1 MEGKHTGKEHTTH
14 GILSNL
20 GFMFK
25 EQWTFEKGP
34 VFVWLLRILSDLA
47 VSLLGI
53 YFPKVVLDSIG
64 KSISSSEFFL
74 RIAGLSV
81 ALMISQYISFFS
93 EQSVIIGAI
102 RILNMRFY
110 IGKDWKTLDMDYG
123 IAMSKEGKMKI
134 EKAHSSIN
142 RNVYVNMASYYIN
155 LVELLKSIL
164 GLISFS
170 TVILLLNPIV
180 ILILLVTYLIDGI
193 ASIRT
198 QKWET
203 RVKEERAIVNRRLGY
218 VLDDIS
224 NSLMAKDI
232 KIYKMKNWINA
243 NTSKYINES
252 RQLEQRVQRK
262 YTGRKLMEAVLI
274 FARNGGA
281 YLYLIWKMFHSEM
294 TIGDFTLY
302 FGAITGFGQWLSQIV
317 DRISSLSNANYRV
330 DDYRYLA
337 ELKDHMRR
345 EGGIAI
351 PNVKNPCELSF
362 EDVSF
367 RYEGSEHAALNHI
380 NLTIHKGEK
389 LAVVGN
395 NGAGKTTLIKLA
407 CGLLEPT
414 SGRILFNGIDI
425 RQFNRDDYYKLISA
439 SFQNVCLLP
448 MSIAM
453 NIGCGN
459 ESSIDNGALHY
470 EKINEAII
478 LSGLKEKIVSLP
490 NGEATELVP
499 SVVEGGINLSGGE
512 AQKLMLARAIYK
524 EAPLIILDE
533 PTAALD
539 PIAEQE
545 MYLKYNDLTKNRTAI
560 YISHRLSSTRF
571 CDRIILLDQGT
582 IAETGSHEELMKLSG
597 KYKELFEIQS
607 RYYIKDIGGLEA

>member
-1 MEGKHTGKEHTTH
+1 MKGKQTEKEYTTH

-25 EQWTFEKGP
+25 EQWTFEKRP
-34 VFVWLLRILSDLA
+34 VFVWLFRILSYLV

-64 KSISSSEFFL
+64 KSISSSEFLF

-81 ALMISQYISFFS
+81 VLMISQYISFFS
-93 EQSVIIGAI
+93 EQGVIIGAI

-155 LVELLKSIL
+155 LVEFLKSIL

-170 TVILLLNPIV
+170 TVIVLLNPIV
-180 ILILLVTYLIDGI
+180 ILVLLVTYLIDGI
-193 ASIRT
+193 VSIRT
-198 QKWET
+198 QKWEI
-203 RVKEERAIVNRRLGY
+203 RAKEERAVVNRRLGY

-252 RQLEQRVQRK
+252 TQLEQRVQRK
-262 YTGRKLMEAVLI
+262 FTSRKLVEVVLI

-281 YLYLIWKMFHSEM
+281 YLYLIWKMFHSDM

-317 DRISSLSNANYRV
+317 DRIRSLSNANYRV

-337 ELKDHMRR
+337 EMKDHMRR
-345 EGGIAI
+345 EGGAAI
-351 PNVKNPCELSF
+351 PNVKAPCELRF

-367 RYEGSEHAALNHI
+367 QYEGSEHATLNHI
-380 NLTIHKGEK
+380 NLRIHKGEK

-425 RQFNRDDYYKLISA
+425 REFNRDDYYELISV

-453 NIGCGN
+453 NIGCGK
-459 ESSIDNGALHY
+459 SGIDNEASHY
-470 EKINEAII
+470 EKINNAIT

-490 NGEATELVP
+490 NGVATELVP

-545 MYLKYNDLTKNRTAI
+545 MYLKYNDLTTDRTAI

-571 CDRIILLDQGT
+571 CDRIILLDHGT

-597 KYKELFEIQS
+597 KYKKLFEIQS
-607 RYYIKDIGGLEA
+607 QYYINDIGGLEA

>member
-1 MEGKHTGKEHTTH
+1 
-14 GILSNL
+14 
-20 GFMFK
+20 MFK
-25 EQWTFEKGP
+25 EQWTFEKRP
-34 VFVWLLRILSDLA
+34 VFVWLFRILSDLV

-64 KSISSSEFFL
+64 KSISSSEFLF

-81 ALMISQYISFFS
+81 VLMISQYISFFS

-155 LVELLKSIL
+155 LVEFLKSIL

-170 TVILLLNPIV
+170 TVIVLLNPIV
-180 ILILLVTYLIDGI
+180 ILVLLVTYLIDGI
-193 ASIRT
+193 VSIRT
-198 QKWET
+198 QKWEI
-203 RVKEERAIVNRRLGY
+203 RAKEERAVVNRRLGY

-252 RQLEQRVQRK
+252 TQLEQRVQRK
-262 YTGRKLMEAVLI
+262 FTSRKLVEVVLI

-281 YLYLIWKMFHSEM
+281 YLYLIWKMFHSDM

-317 DRISSLSNANYRV
+317 DRIRSLSNANYRV

-337 ELKDHMRR
+337 EMKDHMRR
-345 EGGIAI
+345 EGGAAI
-351 PNVKNPCELSF
+351 PNVKAPCELRF

-367 RYEGSEHAALNHI
+367 QYEGSEHATLNHI
-380 NLTIHKGEK
+380 NLRIHKGEK

-425 RQFNRDDYYKLISA
+425 REFNRDDYYELISV

-453 NIGCGN
+453 NIGCGK
-459 ESSIDNGALHY
+459 SGIDNEASHY
-470 EKINEAII
+470 EKINNAIT

-490 NGEATELVP
+490 NGVATELVP

-545 MYLKYNDLTKNRTAI
+545 MYLKYNDLTTDRTAI

-571 CDRIILLDQGT
+571 CDRIILLDHGT

-597 KYKELFEIQS
+597 KYKKLFEIQS
-607 RYYIKDIGGLEA
+607 QYYINDIGGLEA

>member
-1 MEGKHTGKEHTTH
+1 MKGKQTEKEYTTH

-25 EQWTFEKGP
+25 EQWTFEKRP
-34 VFVWLLRILSDLA
+34 VFVWLFRILSDLV

-64 KSISSSEFFL
+64 KSISSSEFLF

-81 ALMISQYISFFS
+81 VLMISQYISFFS

-155 LVELLKSIL
+155 LVEFLKSIL
-164 GLISFS
+164 GLILFS
-170 TVILLLNPIV
+170 TVIVLLNPIV
-180 ILILLVTYLIDGI
+180 ILVLLVTYLIDGI
-193 ASIRT
+193 VSIRT
-198 QKWET
+198 QKWEI
-203 RVKEERAIVNRRLGY
+203 RAKEERAVVNRRLGY

-252 RQLEQRVQRK
+252 TQLEQRVQRK
-262 YTGRKLMEAVLI
+262 FTSRKLMEVVLI

-281 YLYLIWKMFHSEM
+281 YLYLIWKMFHSDM

-317 DRISSLSNANYRV
+317 DRIRSLSNANYRV

-337 ELKDHMRR
+337 EMKDHMRR
-345 EGGIAI
+345 EGGAAI
-351 PNVKNPCELSF
+351 PNVKAPCELRF

-367 RYEGSEHAALNHI
+367 QYEGSEHATLNHI

-425 RQFNRDDYYKLISA
+425 REFNRDDYYELISV

-453 NIGCGN
+453 NIGCGK
-459 ESSIDNGALHY
+459 SGIDNEASHY
-470 EKINEAII
+470 EKINNAIT

-490 NGEATELVP
+490 NGVATELVP

-545 MYLKYNDLTKNRTAI
+545 MYLKYNDLTTDRTAI

-571 CDRIILLDQGT
+571 CDRIILLDHGT

-597 KYKELFEIQS
+597 KYKKLFEIQS
-607 RYYIKDIGGLEA
+607 QYYINDIGGLEA

>member
-1 MEGKHTGKEHTTH
+1 MKGKQTEKEYTTH

-25 EQWTFEKGP
+25 EQWTFEKRP
-34 VFVWLLRILSDLA
+34 VFVWLFRILSDLV

-64 KSISSSEFFL
+64 KSISSSEFLF

-81 ALMISQYISFFS
+81 VLMISQYISFFS

-155 LVELLKSIL
+155 LVEFLKSIL

-170 TVILLLNPIV
+170 TVIVLLNPIV
-180 ILILLVTYLIDGI
+180 ILVLLVTYLIDGI
-193 ASIRT
+193 VSIRT
-198 QKWET
+198 QKWEI
-203 RVKEERAIVNRRLGY
+203 RAKEERAVVNRRLGY

-252 RQLEQRVQRK
+252 TQLEQRVQRK
-262 YTGRKLMEAVLI
+262 FTSRKLVEVVLI

-281 YLYLIWKMFHSEM
+281 YLYLIWKMFHSDM

-317 DRISSLSNANYRV
+317 DRIRSLSNANYRV

-337 ELKDHMRR
+337 EMKDHMRR
-345 EGGIAI
+345 EGGAAI
-351 PNVKNPCELSF
+351 PNVKAPCELRF

-367 RYEGSEHAALNHI
+367 QYEGSEHATLNHI
-380 NLTIHKGEK
+380 NLRIHKGEK

-425 RQFNRDDYYKLISA
+425 REFNRDDYYELISV

-453 NIGCGN
+453 NIGCGK
-459 ESSIDNGALHY
+459 SGIDNEASHY
-470 EKINEAII
+470 EKINNAIT

-490 NGEATELVP
+490 NGVATELVP

-545 MYLKYNDLTKNRTAI
+545 MYLKYNDLTTDRTAI

-571 CDRIILLDQGT
+571 CDRIILLDHGT

-597 KYKELFEIQS
+597 KYKKLFEIQS
-607 RYYIKDIGGLEA
+607 QYYINDIGVLEA

>member
-1 MEGKHTGKEHTTH
+1 MKGKQTEKEYTTH

-25 EQWTFEKGP
+25 EQWTFEKRP
-34 VFVWLLRILSDLA
+34 VFVWLFRILSDLV

-64 KSISSSEFFL
+64 KSISSSEFLF

-81 ALMISQYISFFS
+81 VLMISQYISFFS

-155 LVELLKSIL
+155 LVEFLKSIL
-164 GLISFS
+164 GLILFS
-170 TVILLLNPIV
+170 TVIVLLNPIV
-180 ILILLVTYLIDGI
+180 ILVLLVTYLIDGI
-193 ASIRT
+193 VSIRT
-198 QKWET
+198 QKWEI
-203 RVKEERAIVNRRLGY
+203 RAKEERAVVNRRLGY

-262 YTGRKLMEAVLI
+262 FTSRKLMEVVLI

-281 YLYLIWKMFHSEM
+281 YLYLIWKMFHSDM

-317 DRISSLSNANYRV
+317 DRIRSLSNANYRV

-337 ELKDHMRR
+337 EMKDHMRR
-345 EGGIAI
+345 EGGAAI
-351 PNVKNPCELSF
+351 PNVKAPCELRF

-367 RYEGSEHAALNHI
+367 QYEGSEHVTLNHI

-425 RQFNRDDYYKLISA
+425 REFNRDDYYELISV

-453 NIGCGN
+453 NIGCGK
-459 ESSIDNGALHY
+459 SGIDNEASHY
-470 EKINEAII
+470 EKINNAIT

-490 NGEATELVP
+490 NGVATELVP

-545 MYLKYNDLTKNRTAI
+545 MYLKYNDLTTDRTAI

-571 CDRIILLDQGT
+571 CDRIILLDHGT

-597 KYKELFEIQS
+597 KYKKLFETQS
-607 RYYIKDIGGLEA
+607 QYYINDIGGLEA

>member
-1 MEGKHTGKEHTTH
+1 MKGKQTEKEYTTH

-25 EQWTFEKGP
+25 EQWTFEKRP
-34 VFVWLLRILSDLA
+34 VFVWLFRILSDLV

-64 KSISSSEFFL
+64 KSISSSEFLF

-81 ALMISQYISFFS
+81 VLMISQYISFFS

-155 LVELLKSIL
+155 LVEFLKSIL

-170 TVILLLNPIV
+170 TVIVLLNPIV
-180 ILILLVTYLIDGI
+180 ILVLLVTYLIDGI
-193 ASIRT
+193 VSIRT
-198 QKWET
+198 QKWEI
-203 RVKEERAIVNRRLGY
+203 RAKEERAVVNRRLGY

-262 YTGRKLMEAVLI
+262 FTSRKLMEVVLI

-281 YLYLIWKMFHSEM
+281 YLYLIWKMFHSDM

-317 DRISSLSNANYRV
+317 DRIRSLSNANYRV

-337 ELKDHMRR
+337 EMKDHMRR
-345 EGGIAI
+345 EGGAAI
-351 PNVKNPCELSF
+351 PNVKAPCELRF

-367 RYEGSEHAALNHI
+367 QYEGSEHATLNHI

-425 RQFNRDDYYKLISA
+425 REFNRDDYYELISV

-453 NIGCGN
+453 NIGCGK
-459 ESSIDNGALHY
+459 SGIDNEASHY
-470 EKINEAII
+470 EKINNAIT

-490 NGEATELVP
+490 NGVATELVP

-545 MYLKYNDLTKNRTAI
+545 MYLKYNDLTTDRTAI

-571 CDRIILLDQGT
+571 CDRIILLDHGT

-597 KYKELFEIQS
+597 KYKKLFEIQS
-607 RYYIKDIGGLEA
+607 QYYINDIGGLEA

>member
-1 MEGKHTGKEHTTH
+1 MKGKQTEKEYTTH
-14 GILSNL
+14 DILSNL

-25 EQWTFEKGP
+25 EQWTFEKRP
-34 VFVWLLRILSDLA
+34 VFVWLFRILSDLV

-64 KSISSSEFFL
+64 KSISSSEFLF

-81 ALMISQYISFFS
+81 VLMISQYISFFS

-155 LVELLKSIL
+155 LVEFLKSIL
-164 GLISFS
+164 GLILFS
-170 TVILLLNPIV
+170 TVIVLLNPIV
-180 ILILLVTYLIDGI
+180 ILVLLVTYLIDGI
-193 ASIRT
+193 VSIRT
-198 QKWET
+198 QKWEI
-203 RVKEERAIVNRRLGY
+203 RAKEERAVVNRRLGY

-252 RQLEQRVQRK
+252 TQLEQRVQRK
-262 YTGRKLMEAVLI
+262 FTSRKLMEVVLI

-281 YLYLIWKMFHSEM
+281 YLYLIWKMFHSDM

-317 DRISSLSNANYRV
+317 DRIRSLSNANYRV

-337 ELKDHMRR
+337 EMKDHMRR
-345 EGGIAI
+345 EGGAAI
-351 PNVKNPCELSF
+351 PNVKAPCELRF

-367 RYEGSEHAALNHI
+367 QYEGSEHATLNHI

-425 RQFNRDDYYKLISA
+425 REFNRDDYYELISV

-453 NIGCGN
+453 NIGCGK
-459 ESSIDNGALHY
+459 SGIDNEASHY
-470 EKINEAII
+470 EKINNAIT

-490 NGEATELVP
+490 NGVATELVP

-545 MYLKYNDLTKNRTAI
+545 MYLKYNDLTTDRTAI

-571 CDRIILLDQGT
+571 CDRIILLDHGT

-597 KYKELFEIQS
+597 KYKKLFEIQS
-607 RYYIKDIGGLEA
+607 QYYINDIGGLEA

>member
-1 MEGKHTGKEHTTH
+1 MEGKQTGKEHTTH

-20 GFMFK
+20 RFMFK
-25 EQWTFEKGP
+25 EQWTFEKRP
-34 VFVWLLRILSDLA
+34 VFVWLLRILSDLV

-64 KSISSSEFFL
+64 KSISGSEFLL

-81 ALMISQYISFFS
+81 VLMISQYISFFS

-110 IGKDWKTLDMDYG
+110 IGKDWKSLDMDYG

-142 RNVYVNMASYYIN
+142 RNVYVNMASFYIN
-155 LVELLKSIL
+155 LVEFLKNVL

-180 ILILLVTYLIDGI
+180 ILLLLVTYLLDGI
-193 ASIRT
+193 VSIRT
-198 QKWET
+198 QKWEI

-243 NTSKYINES
+243 NTGKYINES
-252 RQLEQRVQRK
+252 KQLEQRVQRK
-262 YTGRKLMEAVLI
+262 YTSRKLMEVVLI

-281 YLYLIWKMFHSEM
+281 YLYLIWNMFHSDM

-337 ELKDHMRR
+337 EMKDHMRR
-345 EGGIAI
+345 EGGVAI
-351 PNVKNPCELSF
+351 PNVKAPCELRF

-367 RYEGSEHAALNHI
+367 RYEGSEHATLNHI

-407 CGLLEPT
+407 CGLLKPT

-425 RQFNRDDYYKLISA
+425 REFDRDDYYKLISA

-459 ESSIDNGALHY
+459 ESSIDNEASHH
-470 EKINEAII
+470 EKINEAIT

-490 NGEATELVP
+490 IGVATELVS

-582 IAETGSHEELMKLSG
+582 IAEIGSHEELMRLSG
-597 KYKELFEIQS
+597 KYKELFELQS
-607 RYYIKDIGGLEA
+607 RYYIKDIGGLDA

>member
-1 MEGKHTGKEHTTH
+1 MKGKQTEKEYTTH

-25 EQWTFEKGP
+25 EQWTFEKRP
-34 VFVWLLRILSDLA
+34 VFVWLFRILSDLV

-64 KSISSSEFFL
+64 KSISSSEFLF

-81 ALMISQYISFFS
+81 VLMISQYISFFS

-155 LVELLKSIL
+155 LVEFLKSIL
-164 GLISFS
+164 GLILFS
-170 TVILLLNPIV
+170 TVIVLLNPIV
-180 ILILLVTYLIDGI
+180 ILVLLVTYLIDGI
-193 ASIRT
+193 VSIRT
-198 QKWET
+198 QKWEI
-203 RVKEERAIVNRRLGY
+203 RAKEERAVVNRRLGY

-262 YTGRKLMEAVLI
+262 FTSRKLMEVVLI

-281 YLYLIWKMFHSEM
+281 YLYLIWKMFHSDM

-317 DRISSLSNANYRV
+317 DRIRSLSNANYRV

-337 ELKDHMRR
+337 EMKDHMRR
-345 EGGIAI
+345 EGGAAI
-351 PNVKNPCELSF
+351 PNVKAPCELRF

-367 RYEGSEHAALNHI
+367 QYEGSEHATLNHI

-425 RQFNRDDYYKLISA
+425 REFNRDDYYELISV

-453 NIGCGN
+453 NIGCGK
-459 ESSIDNGALHY
+459 SGIDNEASHY
-470 EKINEAII
+470 EKINNAIT

-490 NGEATELVP
+490 NGVATELVP

-545 MYLKYNDLTKNRTAI
+545 MYLKYNDLTTDRTAI

-571 CDRIILLDQGT
+571 CDRIILLDHGT

-597 KYKELFEIQS
+597 KYKKLFEIQS
-607 RYYIKDIGGLEA
+607 QYYINDIGWLEA

>member
-64 KSISSSEFFL
+64 KSISSSEFLL

-81 ALMISQYISFFS
+81 VLMISQYISFFS

-110 IGKDWKTLDMDYG
+110 IGKDWKSLDMDYG
-123 IAMSKEGKMKI
+123 IAISKEGKMKI

-142 RNVYVNMASYYIN
+142 RNVYVNMVSYYIN
-155 LVELLKSIL
+155 LVELLKSVL

-198 QKWET
+198 QKWEI
-203 RVKEERAIVNRRLGY
+203 RVKEERAVVNRRLGY

-243 NTSKYINES
+243 NASKYINES
-252 RQLEQRVQRK
+252 KQLEQRVKRK

-281 YLYLIWKMFHSEM
+281 HLYLIWKMFHSEM

-317 DRISSLSNANYRV
+317 DRINSLSNANYRV

-345 EGGIAI
+345 EDGEAI
-351 PNVKNPCELSF
+351 PNVKTPCELRF

-367 RYEGSEHAALNHI
+367 RYEGSEHTTLNHI

-425 RQFNRDDYYKLISA
+425 REFNRDDYYKLISA

-453 NIGCGN
+453 NIGCVN
-459 ESSIDNGALHY
+459 ESSIDNGTLHH
-470 EKINEAII
+470 EKINEAIT

-490 NGEATELVP
+490 NGVSTELVP

-607 RYYIKDIGGLEA
+607 RYYIKDNGGLEA

>member
-1 MEGKHTGKEHTTH
+1 MKGKQTEKEYTTH

-25 EQWTFEKGP
+25 EQWTFEKRP
-34 VFVWLLRILSDLA
+34 VFVWLFRILSDLV

-64 KSISSSEFFL
+64 KSISSSEFLF

-81 ALMISQYISFFS
+81 VLMISQYISFFS

-155 LVELLKSIL
+155 LVEFLKSIL
-164 GLISFS
+164 GLILFS
-170 TVILLLNPIV
+170 TVIVLLNPIV
-180 ILILLVTYLIDGI
+180 ILVLLVTYLIDGI
-193 ASIRT
+193 VSIRT
-198 QKWET
+198 QKWEI
-203 RVKEERAIVNRRLGY
+203 RAKEERAVVNRRLGY

-262 YTGRKLMEAVLI
+262 FTSRKLMEVVLI

-281 YLYLIWKMFHSEM
+281 YLYLIWKMFHSDM

-317 DRISSLSNANYRV
+317 DRIRSLSNANYRV

-337 ELKDHMRR
+337 EMKDHMRR
-345 EGGIAI
+345 EGGAAI
-351 PNVKNPCELSF
+351 PNVKAPCELRF

-367 RYEGSEHAALNHI
+367 QYEGSEHVTLNHI

-425 RQFNRDDYYKLISA
+425 REFNRDDYYELISV

-453 NIGCGN
+453 NIGCGK
-459 ESSIDNGALHY
+459 SGIDNEASHY
-470 EKINEAII
+470 EKINNAIT

-490 NGEATELVP
+490 NGVATELVP

-545 MYLKYNDLTKNRTAI
+545 MYLKYNDLTTDRTAI

-571 CDRIILLDQGT
+571 CDRIILLDHGT

-597 KYKELFEIQS
+597 KYKKLFEIQS
-607 RYYIKDIGGLEA
+607 QYYINDIGGLEA

>member
-1 MEGKHTGKEHTTH
+1 MKGKQTEKEYTTH

-25 EQWTFEKGP
+25 EQWTFEKRP
-34 VFVWLLRILSDLA
+34 VFVWLFRILSDLV

-64 KSISSSEFFL
+64 KSISSSEFLF

-81 ALMISQYISFFS
+81 VLMISQYISFFS

-155 LVELLKSIL
+155 LVEFLKSIL
-164 GLISFS
+164 GLILFS
-170 TVILLLNPIV
+170 TVIVLLNPIV
-180 ILILLVTYLIDGI
+180 ILVLLVTYLIDGI
-193 ASIRT
+193 VSIRT
-198 QKWET
+198 QKWEI
-203 RVKEERAIVNRRLGY
+203 RAKEERAVVNRRLGY

-262 YTGRKLMEAVLI
+262 FTSRKLMEVVLI

-281 YLYLIWKMFHSEM
+281 YLYLIWKMFHSDM

-317 DRISSLSNANYRV
+317 DRIRSLSNANYRV

-337 ELKDHMRR
+337 EMKDHMRR
-345 EGGIAI
+345 EGGAAI
-351 PNVKNPCELSF
+351 PNVKAPCELRF

-367 RYEGSEHAALNHI
+367 QYEGSEHATLNHI

-425 RQFNRDDYYKLISA
+425 REFNRDDYYELISV

-453 NIGCGN
+453 NIGCGK
-459 ESSIDNGALHY
+459 SGIDNEASHY
-470 EKINEAII
+470 EKINNAIT

-490 NGEATELVP
+490 NGVATELVP

-545 MYLKYNDLTKNRTAI
+545 MYLKYNDLTTDRTAI

-571 CDRIILLDQGT
+571 CDRIILLDHGT

-597 KYKELFEIQS
+597 KYKKLFEIQS
-607 RYYIKDIGGLEA
+607 QYYINDIGGLEA

>member
-1 MEGKHTGKEHTTH
+1 MKGKQTEKEYTTH

-25 EQWTFEKGP
+25 EQWTFEKRP
-34 VFVWLLRILSDLA
+34 VFVWLFRILSDLV

-64 KSISSSEFFL
+64 KSISSSEFLF

-81 ALMISQYISFFS
+81 VLMISQYISFFS

-155 LVELLKSIL
+155 LVEFLKSIL

-170 TVILLLNPIV
+170 TVIVLLNPIV
-180 ILILLVTYLIDGI
+180 ILVLLVTYLIDGI
-193 ASIRT
+193 VSIRT
-198 QKWET
+198 QKWEI
-203 RVKEERAIVNRRLGY
+203 RAKEERAVVNRRLGY

-252 RQLEQRVQRK
+252 TQLEQRVQRK
-262 YTGRKLMEAVLI
+262 FTSRKLVEVVLI

-281 YLYLIWKMFHSEM
+281 YLYLIWKMFHSDM

-317 DRISSLSNANYRV
+317 DRIRSLSNANYRV

-337 ELKDHMRR
+337 EMKDHMRR
-345 EGGIAI
+345 EGGAAI
-351 PNVKNPCELSF
+351 PNVKAPCELRF

-367 RYEGSEHAALNHI
+367 QYEGSEHATLNHI
-380 NLTIHKGEK
+380 NLRIHKGEK

-425 RQFNRDDYYKLISA
+425 REFNRDDYYELISV

-453 NIGCGN
+453 NIGCGK
-459 ESSIDNGALHY
+459 SGIDNEASHY
-470 EKINEAII
+470 EKINNAIT

-490 NGEATELVP
+490 NGVATELVP

-545 MYLKYNDLTKNRTAI
+545 MYLKYNDLTTDRTAI

-571 CDRIILLDQGT
+571 CDRIILLDHGT

-597 KYKELFEIQS
+597 KYKKLFEIQS
-607 RYYIKDIGGLEA
+607 QYYINDIGGLEA

>member
-1 MEGKHTGKEHTTH
+1 MNVKQQDKEHATH
-14 GILSNL
+14 GVLSNFR
-20 GFMFK
+20 FMVK
-25 EQWTFEKGP
+25 EQWIFEKKP
-34 VFVWLLRILSDLA
+34 VFIWILRILSGLV

-64 KSISSSEFFL
+64 QSISSSEFLF
-74 RIAGLSV
+74 RIGILTV
-81 ALMISQYISFFS
+81 VLIIFQYASFFS

-110 IGKDWKTLDMDYG
+110 IGKDRKSLDMDYS

-134 EKAHSSIN
+134 EKGHSAIN

-155 LVELLKSIL
+155 LVEFLKSML

-193 ASIRT
+193 VSIKI
-198 QKWET
+198 QQWEIS
-203 RVKEERAIVNRRLGY
+203 VKEERAVVNRRLGY

-232 KIYKMKNWINA
+232 KIYKMINWINE

-252 RQLEQRVQRK
+252 KELERKVQRK
-262 YTGRKLMEAVLI
+262 YTNQQLIEVLLV
-274 FARNGGA
+274 FVRNGGA
-281 YLYLIWKMFHSEM
+281 YLYLLWRMFHSDM

-302 FGAITGFGQWLSQIV
+302 FGAITGFGQWLSQIIS
-317 DRISSLSNANYRV
+317 RISGLSNANYRV
-330 DDYRYLA
+330 DDYRYLI
-337 ELKDHMRR
+337 ETKDHMKR
-345 EGGIAI
+345 EKGAEI
-351 PNVKNPCELSF
+351 PDVKAPCEIRL

-367 RYEGSEHAALNHI
+367 QYEGSDHTILNHI

-395 NGAGKTTLIKLA
+395 NGAGKTTLIKLV
-407 CGLLEPT
+407 CGLLEPI

-425 RQFNRDDYYKLISA
+425 REYNRDEYYKLISA

-453 NIGCGN
+453 NIGYN
-459 ESSIDNGALHY
+459 KDSSIDK
-470 EKINEAII
+470 EKLNEAVK
-478 LSGLKEKIVSLP
+478 LSGLNEKITLLA
-490 NGEATELVP
+490 NGLVTELVP

-512 AQKLMLARAIYK
+512 TQKLMLARAIYK

-571 CDRIILLDQGT
+571 CDRIILLDQGK
-582 IAETGSHEELMKLSG
+582 IAETGTHDELMKLSG

-607 RYYIKDIGGLEA
+607 QYYKSDAEGVEE

>member
-1 MEGKHTGKEHTTH
+1 MEGKQTGKENTTH

-25 EQWTFEKGP
+25 EQWTFEKRS
-34 VFVWLLRILSDLA
+34 VFVWFLCILSDLA

-64 KSISSSEFFL
+64 KSISSSEFLL

-81 ALMISQYISFFS
+81 MLMIFQYISFFS
-93 EQSVIIGAI
+93 EQSVVIGAI

-110 IGKDWKTLDMDYG
+110 IGKDWKSLDMDYG

-142 RNVYVNMASYYIN
+142 RNVHVNMASYYIN
-155 LVELLKSIL
+155 LVEFLKSVL

-170 TVILLLNPIV
+170 TVILLLNPAV
-180 ILILLVTYLIDGI
+180 ILILLITYLIDGFV
-193 ASIRT
+193 SIRT
-198 QKWET
+198 QKWEI
-203 RVKEERAIVNRRLGY
+203 RVKEERAVVNRHLGY

-252 RQLEQRVQRK
+252 KQVEQRVQRK
-262 YTGRKLMEAVLI
+262 YTSRKLMEVVLI
-274 FARNGGA
+274 FVRNGGA
-281 YLYLIWKMFHSEM
+281 YLYLIWKMFHSDM

-302 FGAITGFGQWLSQIV
+302 FGAISGFGQWLSQIV

-337 ELKDHMRR
+337 EMKDHMRR
-345 EGGIAI
+345 EGGVAI
-351 PNVKNPCELSF
+351 PNAKTPCELRF

-367 RYEGSEHAALNHI
+367 QYENSEHATLNHI

-414 SGRILFNGIDI
+414 AGRILFNGIDI
-425 RQFNRDDYYKLISA
+425 REFNRDDYYKLISA

-453 NIGCGN
+453 NIGCAN
-459 ESSIDNGALHY
+459 DSSIDNETLHH
-470 EKINEAII
+470 EKINEAIT
-478 LSGLKEKIVSLP
+478 LAGLKEKIVSLP
-490 NGEATELVP
+490 NGAATELVP

-582 IAETGSHEELMKLSG
+582 IAETGSHEELMQLSG

-607 RYYIKDIGGLEA
+607 RYYFNDIEGMEA

>member
-1 MEGKHTGKEHTTH
+1 MKGKQTEKEYTTH

-25 EQWTFEKGP
+25 EQWTFEKRP
-34 VFVWLLRILSDLA
+34 VFVWLFRILSDLV

-64 KSISSSEFFL
+64 KSISSSEFLF

-81 ALMISQYISFFS
+81 VLMISQYISFFS

-110 IGKDWKTLDMDYG
+110 ICKDWKTLDMDYG

-155 LVELLKSIL
+155 LVEFLKSIL
-164 GLISFS
+164 GLILFS
-170 TVILLLNPIV
+170 TVIVLLNPIV
-180 ILILLVTYLIDGI
+180 ILVLLVTYLIDGI
-193 ASIRT
+193 VSIRT
-198 QKWET
+198 QKWEI
-203 RVKEERAIVNRRLGY
+203 RAKEERAVVNRRLGY

-252 RQLEQRVQRK
+252 TQLEQRVQRK
-262 YTGRKLMEAVLI
+262 FTSRKLMEVVLI

-281 YLYLIWKMFHSEM
+281 YLYLIWKMFHSDM

-317 DRISSLSNANYRV
+317 DRIRSLSNANYRV

-337 ELKDHMRR
+337 EMKDHMRR
-345 EGGIAI
+345 EGGAAI
-351 PNVKNPCELSF
+351 PNVKAPCELRF

-367 RYEGSEHAALNHI
+367 QYEGSEHATLNHI

-425 RQFNRDDYYKLISA
+425 REFNRDDYYELISV

-453 NIGCGN
+453 NIGCGK
-459 ESSIDNGALHY
+459 SGIDNEASHY
-470 EKINEAII
+470 EKINNAIT

-490 NGEATELVP
+490 NGVATELVP

-545 MYLKYNDLTKNRTAI
+545 MYLKYNDLTTDRTAI

-571 CDRIILLDQGT
+571 CDRIILLDHGT

-597 KYKELFEIQS
+597 KYKKLFEIQS
-607 RYYIKDIGGLEA
+607 QYYINDIGGLEA

>member
-1 MEGKHTGKEHTTH
+1 MEGKQSEKEHTTH
-14 GILSNL
+14 GILSNF
-20 GFMFK
+20 GFMVR
-25 EQWTFEKGP
+25 EQWAFEKKP
-34 VFVWLLRILSDLA
+34 VFVWLLRILSNLV

-64 KSISSSEFFL
+64 KSISSSEFLL
-74 RIAGLSV
+74 RISSLTLV
-81 ALMISQYISFFS
+81 LMIFQYISFFS

-110 IGKDWKTLDMDYG
+110 IGKDWKSLDMDYG

-155 LVELLKSIL
+155 LIEFLLSIL

-180 ILILLVTYLIDGI
+180 ILILFVTYLIDGI
-193 ASIRT
+193 VAVKI
-198 QKWET
+198 QQWEI
-203 RVKEERAIVNRRLGY
+203 RVKEERAVVNRRLGY

-232 KIYKMKNWINA
+232 KIYKMMNWINV
-243 NTSKYINES
+243 NTSKYIDES

-262 YTGRKLMEAVLI
+262 YTGQQLIEAVLV
-274 FARNGGA
+274 FVRNGGA
-281 YLYLIWKMFHSEM
+281 YLYLIWKMFHSDM

-317 DRISSLSNANYRV
+317 GRISSLSNANYRV
-330 DDYRYLA
+330 DDYRYLI
-337 ELKDHMRR
+337 EMKDHMRR
-345 EGGIAI
+345 EGGVVV
-351 PNVKNPCELSF
+351 PDVKAPCELRF
-362 EDVSF
+362 ENVSF
-367 RYEGSEHAALNHI
+367 QYEASEHAILNHI

-395 NGAGKTTLIKLA
+395 NGVGKTTLIKLA

-425 RQFNRDDYYKLISA
+425 REFNRDDYYKLISA
-439 SFQNVCLLP
+439 SFQNVCILP
-448 MSIAM
+448 MSMAM
-453 NIGCGN
+453 NIGYDN
-459 ESSIDNGALHY
+459 DTSIDKKKL
-470 EKINEAII
+470 NEAVT
-478 LSGLKEKIVSLP
+478 LSGLKEKIESLP
-490 NGEATELVP
+490 NGMDTELVS
-499 SVVEGGINLSGGE
+499 SVVDGGINLSGGE
-512 AQKLMLARAIYK
+512 AQKLLLARAIYK

-582 IAETGSHEELMKLSG
+582 IAEIGNHEELMKLSG

-607 RYYIKDIGGLEA
+607 QYYKSDIEEGEA

>member
-1 MEGKHTGKEHTTH
+1 MEDKQTGKEHTTH

-20 GFMFK
+20 GFMLK
-25 EQWTFEKGP
+25 EQWTFEKRP
-34 VFVWLLRILSDLA
+34 VFVWLLRILSDLV

-64 KSISSSEFFL
+64 KSISSSEFLL

-81 ALMISQYISFFS
+81 VLMIFQYISFFS

-110 IGKDWKTLDMDYG
+110 IGKDWKSLDMDYG
-123 IAMSKEGKMKI
+123 IAVSKAGKMKI

-155 LVELLKSIL
+155 LVEFLKSVL

-193 ASIRT
+193 VSIRT
-198 QKWET
+198 QKWEIH
-203 RVKEERAIVNRRLGY
+203 VKEERAVVNRRLGY

-252 RQLEQRVQRK
+252 KQLEQRVQRK
-262 YTGRKLMEAVLI
+262 YTSRKLMEVVLI
-274 FARNGGA
+274 FSRNGGA
-281 YLYLIWKMFHSEM
+281 YLYLIWKMFHSNM

-317 DRISSLSNANYRV
+317 DRISCLSNANNRV

-345 EGGIAI
+345 EGGAAI
-351 PNVKNPCELSF
+351 PNVKAPCELRF
-362 EDVSF
+362 ENVSF
-367 RYEGSEHAALNHI
+367 RYEGSEHATLNHI

-425 RQFNRDDYYKLISA
+425 REFNRDDYYELISA

-459 ESSIDNGALHY
+459 DSSID
-470 EKINEAII
+470 KINKAIT
-478 LSGLKEKIVSLP
+478 LSGLKEIIASLP
-490 NGEATELVP
+490 NGVTTELVP

-582 IAETGSHEELMKLSG
+582 IAEIGSHEELMRLSG

>member
-1 MEGKHTGKEHTTH
+1 MEGKKTGKEHTTH

-20 GFMFK
+20 VFMLK
-25 EQWTFEKGP
+25 EQWAFEKKP
-34 VFVWLLRILSDLA
+34 VFVWFLRILSDLA

-64 KSISSSEFFL
+64 KSISGSEFFL
-74 RIAGLSV
+74 RISILTV
-81 ALMISQYISFFS
+81 VLMLFQYTSFFS

-110 IGKDWKTLDMDYG
+110 IGKDWKSLDMDYG
-123 IAMSKEGKMKI
+123 IAVSKEGKMKI

-155 LVELLKSIL
+155 LVEFVKSIL

-180 ILILLVTYLIDGI
+180 ILILLVTYLIDGVG
-193 ASIRT
+193 SIKI
-198 QKWET
+198 QQWEIS
-203 RVKEERAIVNRRLGY
+203 VKEERAVVSRRLGY

-232 KIYKMKNWINA
+232 KIYKMMNWINA
-243 NTSKYINES
+243 NISKYINES
-252 RQLEQRVQRK
+252 KQLEQRVQRK
-262 YTGRKLMEAVLI
+262 YTSQQLIEAALI
-274 FARNGGA
+274 FVRNVGA
-281 YLYLIWKMFHSEM
+281 YLYLIWKMFHSDM
-294 TIGDFTLY
+294 TIGEFTLY
-302 FGAITGFGQWLSQIV
+302 FGVITGFGQWLSQIV
-317 DRISSLSNANYRV
+317 GRVSSLSNANYRV
-330 DDYRYLA
+330 DDYRYLV
-337 ELKDHMRR
+337 EMKDHMKR
-345 EGGIAI
+345 EIGAAI
-351 PNVKNPCELSF
+351 PDLKDPCELRF

-367 RYEGSEHAALNHI
+367 QYEGSEHAVLNHI

-414 SGRILFNGIDI
+414 SGRILLNGIDI
-425 RQFNRDDYYKLISA
+425 REFNRDEYYKLMSA

-453 NIGCGN
+453 NIGYDN
-459 ESSIDNGALHY
+459 DSNIDK
-470 EKINEAII
+470 EKLNEAVT
-478 LSGLKEKIVSLP
+478 LSGLKEKIASLP
-490 NGEATELVP
+490 NGIDTELVP
-499 SVVEGGINLSGGE
+499 SVVDGGINLSGGE
-512 AQKLMLARAIYK
+512 TQKLMLARAIYK

-571 CDRIILLDQGT
+571 CDRIILLDRGT
-582 IAETGSHEELMKLSG
+582 IAEIGSHEELMKLSG

-607 RYYIKDIGGLEA
+607 QYYKSDAEGGEK

>member
-1 MEGKHTGKEHTTH
+1 MKGKQTEKEYTTH
-14 GILSNL
+14 GILSYL

-25 EQWTFEKGP
+25 EQWTFEKRP
-34 VFVWLLRILSDLA
+34 VFVWLFRILSDFV

-64 KSISSSEFFL
+64 KSISSSEFLF

-81 ALMISQYISFFS
+81 VLMISQYISFFS

-155 LVELLKSIL
+155 LVEFLKSIL

-170 TVILLLNPIV
+170 TVIVLLNPIV
-180 ILILLVTYLIDGI
+180 ILVLLVTYLIDGI
-193 ASIRT
+193 VSIRT
-198 QKWET
+198 QKWEI
-203 RVKEERAIVNRRLGY
+203 RAKEERAVVNRRLGY

-252 RQLEQRVQRK
+252 TQLEQRVQRK
-262 YTGRKLMEAVLI
+262 FTSRKLVEVVLI

-281 YLYLIWKMFHSEM
+281 YLYLIWKMFHSDM

-317 DRISSLSNANYRV
+317 DRIRSLSNANYRV

-337 ELKDHMRR
+337 EMKDHMRR
-345 EGGIAI
+345 EGGAAI
-351 PNVKNPCELSF
+351 PNVKAPCELRF

-367 RYEGSEHAALNHI
+367 QYEGSEHATLNHI
-380 NLTIHKGEK
+380 NLRIHKGEK

-425 RQFNRDDYYKLISA
+425 REFNRDDYYELISV

-453 NIGCGN
+453 NIGCGK
-459 ESSIDNGALHY
+459 SGIDNEASHY
-470 EKINEAII
+470 EKINNAIT

-490 NGEATELVP
+490 NGVATELVP

-545 MYLKYNDLTKNRTAI
+545 MYLKYNDLTTDRTAI

-571 CDRIILLDQGT
+571 CDRIILLDHGT

-597 KYKELFEIQS
+597 KYKKLFEIQS
-607 RYYIKDIGGLEA
+607 QYYINDIGGLEA

>member
-1 MEGKHTGKEHTTH
+1 MKGKQTEKEYTTH

-25 EQWTFEKGP
+25 EQWTFEKRP
-34 VFVWLLRILSDLA
+34 VFVWLFRILSDLV

-64 KSISSSEFFL
+64 KSISSSEFLF

-81 ALMISQYISFFS
+81 VLMISQYISFFS

-123 IAMSKEGKMKI
+123 IAMSKGGKMKI

-155 LVELLKSIL
+155 LVEFLKSIL
-164 GLISFS
+164 GLILFS
-170 TVILLLNPIV
+170 TVIVLLNPIV
-180 ILILLVTYLIDGI
+180 ILVLLVTYLIDGI
-193 ASIRT
+193 VSIRT
-198 QKWET
+198 QKWEI
-203 RVKEERAIVNRRLGY
+203 RAKEERAVVNRRLGY

-252 RQLEQRVQRK
+252 TQLEQRVQRK
-262 YTGRKLMEAVLI
+262 FTSRKLVEVVLI

-281 YLYLIWKMFHSEM
+281 YLYLIWKMFHSDM

-317 DRISSLSNANYRV
+317 DRIRSLSNANYRV

-337 ELKDHMRR
+337 EMKDHMRR
-345 EGGIAI
+345 EGGAAI
-351 PNVKNPCELSF
+351 PNVKAPCELRF

-367 RYEGSEHAALNHI
+367 QYEGSEHATLNHI
-380 NLTIHKGEK
+380 NLRIHKGEK

-425 RQFNRDDYYKLISA
+425 REFNRDDYYELISV

-453 NIGCGN
+453 NIGCGK
-459 ESSIDNGALHY
+459 SGIDNEASHY
-470 EKINEAII
+470 EKINNAIT

-490 NGEATELVP
+490 NGVATELVP

-545 MYLKYNDLTKNRTAI
+545 MYLKYNDLTTDRTAI

-571 CDRIILLDQGT
+571 CDRIILLDHGT

-597 KYKELFEIQS
+597 KYKKLFEIQS
-607 RYYIKDIGGLEA
+607 QYYINDIGGLEA

>member
-1 MEGKHTGKEHTTH
+1 MKGKQTEKEYTTH

-25 EQWTFEKGP
+25 EQWTFEKRP
-34 VFVWLLRILSDLA
+34 VFVWLFRILSDLV

-64 KSISSSEFFL
+64 KSISSSEFLF

-81 ALMISQYISFFS
+81 VLMISQYISFFS

-155 LVELLKSIL
+155 LVEFLKSIL

-170 TVILLLNPIV
+170 TVIVLLNPIV
-180 ILILLVTYLIDGI
+180 ILVLLVTYLIDGI
-193 ASIRT
+193 VSIRT
-198 QKWET
+198 QKWEI
-203 RVKEERAIVNRRLGY
+203 RAKEERAVVNRRLGY

-252 RQLEQRVQRK
+252 TQLEQRVQRK
-262 YTGRKLMEAVLI
+262 FTSRKLVEVVLI

-281 YLYLIWKMFHSEM
+281 YLYLIWKMFHSDM

-317 DRISSLSNANYRV
+317 DRIRSLSNANYRV

-337 ELKDHMRR
+337 EMKDHMRR
-345 EGGIAI
+345 EGGAAI
-351 PNVKNPCELSF
+351 PNVKAPCELRF

-367 RYEGSEHAALNHI
+367 QYEGSEHATLNHI
-380 NLTIHKGEK
+380 NLRIHKGEK

-425 RQFNRDDYYKLISA
+425 REFNRDDYYELISV

-453 NIGCGN
+453 NIRCGK
-459 ESSIDNGALHY
+459 SGIDNEASHY
-470 EKINEAII
+470 EKINNAIT

-490 NGEATELVP
+490 NGVATELVP

-545 MYLKYNDLTKNRTAI
+545 MYLKYNDLTTDRTAI

-571 CDRIILLDQGT
+571 CDRIILLDHGT

-597 KYKELFEIQS
+597 KYKKLFEIQS
-607 RYYIKDIGGLEA
+607 QYYINDIGGLEA